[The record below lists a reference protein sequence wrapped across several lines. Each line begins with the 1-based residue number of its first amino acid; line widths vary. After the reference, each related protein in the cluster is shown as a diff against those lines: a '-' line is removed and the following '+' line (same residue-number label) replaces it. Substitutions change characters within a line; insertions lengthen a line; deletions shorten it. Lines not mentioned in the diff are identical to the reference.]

1 MTAIVTPARRTAP
14 SGATIVGVLSPP
26 LPRRLAALVDRFL
39 LTSWRAVVEM
49 VDDRGHRA
57 AAQIAFFAA
66 LAAIPVALLLIGSF
80 GLVFEPVEIRGRVI
94 DTVFDFV
101 PLAGDQDRGSLER
114 TVAGS
119 LDAAGQLGVVSILV
133 LVAAVTSAMSALR
146 YAINVAW
153 DIHRSPPLLRRK
165 LLDLVLVL
173 GVTGLLLIS
182 LSTSAARRAAE
193 LLDDEAAVGSVAAV
207 ALDGLGDVIPYV
219 FIAAVILFLYRV
231 LPLERPKVREIWP
244 GAVVA
249 TLLLAMVKGLLEL
262 YFEQLADFGA
272 LYGSLGALMA
282 LLGFLFAASLVLVF
296 GAEFA
301 SEWSRLPDDEEC
313 ERAVRS
319 GRARVVGLVRRAR
332 RGRDHA

>member
-1 MTAIVTPARRTAP
+1 VF
-14 SGATIVGVLSPP
+14 SPP
-26 LPRRLAALVDRFL
+26 LPRAAARLLDRFL

-66 LAAIPVALLLIGSF
+66 LSAIPVALLLTASF

-101 PLAGDQDRGSLER
+101 PLAGEGDRGSLER
-114 TVAGS
+114 TVSESLAAAGS
-119 LDAAGQLGVVSILV
+119 LGVVSIVV
-133 LVAAVTSAMSALR
+133 LVASVTSAMSALR

-153 DIHRSPPLLRRK
+153 DIHRNPPLVRRK

-173 GVTGLLLIS
+173 GMTGLLLVS
-182 LSTSAARRAAE
+182 FSTSAARRAAE

-207 ALDGLGDVIPYV
+207 LLAGVGELVPYV
-219 FIAAVILFLYRV
+219 FTGAVILFLYRT
-231 LPLERPKVREIWP
+231 LPLDRPKVREIWP
-244 GAVVA
+244 GALVA

-282 LLGFLFAASLVLVF
+282 LLLFLFGASLVLVF

-301 SEWSRLPDDEEC
+301 SEWSRLPSDEEC
-313 ERAVRS
+313 ERVVRG
-319 GRARVVGLVRRAR
+319 GRARVVGLVRRGR
-332 RGRDHA
+332 RGGDRA